1 VFRGWLV
8 VLGAFGVLFVI
19 FGCAYSFPAFFDI
32 LVDEFK
38 GARGDVSLVFAIA
51 GCLLFV
57 VGAFSGPLSD
67 RIDPRWIIGF
77 GVILVGI
84 GPIAASFATA
94 LWQVQLAMGV
104 GIGVGVGCAYVPA
117 VGPVQRWF
125 VRRRGFASGMA
136 VAGIGVGSFA
146 TPLIAT
152 AIMGVLDWRA
162 AYQILGV
169 GAIVLGLAATALIVA
184 SPERVGFAPDGAS
197 HPIPDLDR
205 QAPPP
210 AGMTRGEAI
219 RSRPFLVLW
228 LSSFV
233 LSFPLFVPFVHLVP
247 YTMDLGYEK
256 TSAVFVTSLI
266 GVGSIAG
273 RFLMGGLADRLGR
286 RESLMAMFVGLAAM
300 YGLWLVS
307 DSLWL
312 LAVFALVY
320 GSCYGGYVAL
330 VPAVAIDYL
339 GGRNAGSIIGALYTS
354 VAIGTLFGPPLAGYA
369 YDLWSSYRVALYAGL
384 AMLLLATAITF
395 LLPGRATAPAPAT
408 QGR

>member
-1 VFRGWLV
+1 MFRGWLV

-38 GARGDVSLVFAIA
+38 GARGDVSLVFAIS

-57 VGAFSGPLSD
+57 VGAISGPLSD
-67 RIDPRWIIGF
+67 RIDPRCVIGF
-77 GVILVGI
+77 GVILVGV
-84 GPIAASFATA
+84 GPIAASFATE
-94 LWQVQLAMGV
+94 LWQVQLAMGL

-152 AIMGVLDWRA
+152 AIMDVLDWRA
-162 AYQILGV
+162 AYRILG
-169 GAIVLGLAATALIVA
+169 GAAILLGLGATALIVA
-184 SPERVGFAPDGAS
+184 SPERVGLAPDGATR
-197 HPIPDLDR
+197 PIADLASR
-205 QAPPP
+205 EPPP
-210 AGMTRGEAI
+210 GMSWREAV

-228 LSSFV
+228 FSSFV
-233 LSFPLFVPFVHLVP
+233 LSFALFMPFVHLAP
-247 YTMDLGYEK
+247 YAMDLGYGK

-266 GVGSIAG
+266 GAGSIAG
-273 RFLMGGLADRLGR
+273 RFLMGGFADRFGR
-286 RESLMAMFVGLAAM
+286 RESLMGMYMGVALMFA
-300 YGLWLVS
+300 LWLVA
-307 DSLWL
+307 DSLWM
-312 LAVFALVY
+312 LAVFALVF
-320 GSCYGGYVAL
+320 GACYGGYVAL

-369 YDLWSSYRVALYAGL
+369 YDAWKSYDAALYAGL
-384 AMLLLATAITF
+384 AMLLLATAIMF
-395 LLPGRATAPAPAT
+395 LLPGRASRPAPVP
-408 QGR
+408 QGGR

>member
-1 VFRGWLV
+1 MFRGWLV

-32 LVDEFK
+32 LVTEFN

-51 GCLLFV
+51 SFLLFV

-77 GVILVGI
+77 GVVLVGI

-94 LWQVQLAMGV
+94 LWQVQLAMGI

-162 AYQILGV
+162 AYQILGG
-169 GAIVLGLAATALIVA
+169 GAIVLGLVATALIVA
-184 SPERVGFAPDGAS
+184 SPERVGLAPDGAS
-197 HPIPDLDR
+197 RPLDGFET
-205 QAPPP
+205 AEPPP
-210 AGMTRGEAI
+210 GMTRAEAI
-219 RSRPFLVLW
+219 RSRPFLVLYA
-228 LSSFV
+228 SGFV

-247 YTMDLGYEK
+247 YTMDLGYAK

-273 RFLMGGLADRLGR
+273 RFLMGGLADRFGR
-286 RESLMAMFVGLAAM
+286 RESLIGMFVGLALM
-300 YGLWLVS
+300 FGLWIVS

-312 LAVFALVY
+312 LGVFALVY
-320 GSCYGGYVAL
+320 GACYGGYVAL

-369 YDLWSSYRVALYAGL
+369 YDLWKSYSIALYAGL
-384 AMLLLATAITF
+384 AMLLLATAIMF
-395 LLPGRATAPAPAT
+395 LLPGRAARSAAAP
-408 QGR
+408 QGG